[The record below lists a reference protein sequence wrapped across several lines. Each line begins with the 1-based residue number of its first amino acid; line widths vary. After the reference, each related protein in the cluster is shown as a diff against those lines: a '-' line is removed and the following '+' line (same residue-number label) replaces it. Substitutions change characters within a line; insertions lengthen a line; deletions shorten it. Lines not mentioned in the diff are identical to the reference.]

1 MSDLL
6 NLLLIHTSSK
16 KNLSNELLPMLNLCI
31 VLIRNGCLI
40 FSDLDMHA
48 QFSVNQSRPEDI
60 TMREDLSSIAF
71 VGDDGFGECQG
82 PVSVFTVIIAIKL
95 CSYV

>member
-1 MSDLL
+1 MLQ
-6 NLLLIHTSSK
+6 
-16 KNLSNELLPMLNLCI
+16 SNKDIN
-31 VLIRNGCLI
+31 

-71 VGDDGFGECQG
+71 VGDDDFGKESLKNKCLFYQ
-82 PVSVFTVIIAIKL
+82 VL
-95 CSYV
+95 CYGI

>member
-1 MSDLL
+1 M
-6 NLLLIHTSSK
+6 HT
-16 KNLSNELLPMLNLCI
+16 
-31 VLIRNGCLI
+31 
-40 FSDLDMHA
+40 

-95 CSYV
+95 CKSSYI

>member
-1 MSDLL
+1 
-6 NLLLIHTSSK
+6 
-16 KNLSNELLPMLNLCI
+16 
-31 VLIRNGCLI
+31 
-40 FSDLDMHA
+40 MHA

-82 PVSVFTVIIAIKL
+82 PVSVFTVAIAGVEINRKYSL
-95 CSYV
+95 NAS